1 MRLRS
6 QTHTALRAL
15 LDLSLNAAYQV
26 PVPLSDIARRQ
37 GLSGPFLEQLFR
49 QLKQADLV
57 APWRGMKGGYTLKRD
72 AAEISLLQVCEALA
86 EPATQ
91 PMAKA
96 GAQAAPEE
104 EVLRL
109 ALARAEEAQ
118 RDALSKISLADLR
131 RDAQKHPRLSST
143 PRTGAGFT
151 I

>member
-15 LDLSLNAAYQV
+15 LDLSLNGAYQV

-49 QLKQADLV
+49 QLKQAGLV

-72 AAEISLLQVCEALA
+72 AAEISVLQVCEALA
-86 EPATQ
+86 EPATK
-91 PMAKA
+91 PMPKA
-96 GAQAAPEE
+96 GAAAAPEE
-104 EVLRL
+104 EVLRN
-109 ALARAEEAQ
+109 ALAGAEDAQ
-118 RDALSKISLADLR
+118 RGALAAISLADLR
-131 RDAQKHPRLSST
+131 KGAQKHPRLSST
-143 PRTGAGFT
+143 PRSGAGFS